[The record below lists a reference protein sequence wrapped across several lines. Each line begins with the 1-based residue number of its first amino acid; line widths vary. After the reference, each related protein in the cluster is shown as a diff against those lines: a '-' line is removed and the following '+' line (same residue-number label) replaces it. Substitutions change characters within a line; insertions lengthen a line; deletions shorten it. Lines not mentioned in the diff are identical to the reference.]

1 MRLKQLSP
9 TDLQLLLFYM
19 FSFDPSAVLPM
30 LPASSVP
37 PDGMAGITRE
47 MLVRQHV
54 SVHP

>member
-19 FSFDPSAVLPM
+19 FSFDPSAVLPL
-30 LPASSVP
+30 LPTGVH

-47 MLVRQHV
+47 MLVRPWLFMP
-54 SVHP
+54 S